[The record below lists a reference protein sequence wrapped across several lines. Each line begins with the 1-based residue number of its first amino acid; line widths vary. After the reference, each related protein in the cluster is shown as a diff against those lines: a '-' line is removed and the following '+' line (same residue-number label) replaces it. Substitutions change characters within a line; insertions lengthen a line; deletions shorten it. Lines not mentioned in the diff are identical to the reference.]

1 MTKKKIWVAVL
12 NIGHIL
18 VYSLIEPCQEKLY
31 DKPFFVQT
39 WIVSPRFSFHF
50 FSSFKSHTVNLLL
63 IIMDLI
69 IHIYG
74 PTMILYI
81 DQQAESNRCM
91 IWWCSHYLAHISK
104 PFCMSCFF
112 DSNFYRFICILL
124 QDKMCLDAK
133 LFVWSRVY
141 FVKFTKNLWQPIDF
155 VTCSN
160 ISTLSLVRRV
170 KNLF

>member
-1 MTKKKIWVAVL
+1 ML

-31 DKPFFVQT
+31 DKLFFVQR

-63 IIMDLI
+63 IIVDLI

-81 DQQAESNRCM
+81 DQQAEANRCM

-104 PFCMSCFF
+104 PFCTSCFF
-112 DSNFYRFICILL
+112 DDSFYIDLYVFCSKIRYTLMPSSKYDIEYFLLHVRKTINRFC
-124 QDKMCLDAK
+124 KMLIYN
-133 LFVWSRVY
+133 S
-141 FVKFTKNLWQPIDF
+141 
-155 VTCSN
+155 
-160 ISTLSLVRRV
+160 
-170 KNLF
+170 